1 MAPGRITRRGL
12 LRRAAGGG
20 LAAAAFVFGT
30 RTGFPGMVM
39 MDGPDDDPYAVL
51 RRRMVEDQI
60 LRRGVKEAR
69 VLRAMRR
76 VPRHLFV
83 PESLRDRAHEDGPL
97 PIGEGQTISQPY
109 IVGFMTEALQVGPD
123 DRVLDV
129 GTGSGYQAAVLA
141 EIVKEVFSIE
151 ILDRLAADAAR
162 RLADLGYRN
171 VTVRA
176 GDGWF
181 GWPEKA
187 PFDGILVAAA
197 PGEVPPALI
206 GQLKPGG
213 RLVIPVGGTGLADA
227 QHLIRIT
234 RTDEGT
240 RRETLLPVRFVPMTG
255 AAERTD

>member
-1 MAPGRITRRGL
+1 MTPSRVTRRGL
-12 LRRAAGGG
+12 LRRAAGGC
-20 LAAAAFVFGT
+20 LTAMAILMAT
-30 RTGFPGMVM
+30 RTGNPGISE
-39 MDGPDDDPYAVL
+39 MDHPGEDLNAVA

-60 LRRGVKEAR
+60 LRRGVKDAR
-69 VLRAMRR
+69 VLGAMRR

-83 PESLRDRAHEDGPL
+83 PESERARAYEDGPL

-109 IVGFMTEALQVGPD
+109 IVALMTEALQVGPN

-151 ILDRLAADAAR
+151 ILDRLAADATR

-171 VTVRA
+171 VTVRV

-187 PFDGILVAAA
+187 PFDAILVAAA
-197 PGEVPPALI
+197 PEEVPRALI
-206 GQLKPGG
+206 EQLKPGG

-227 QHLIRIT
+227 QNLVRIT
-234 RTDEGT
+234 RTAEGT

-255 AAERTD
+255 EADRND

>member
-1 MAPGRITRRGL
+1 MAPNRVTRRSL
-12 LRRAAGGG
+12 LRSAAGGC
-20 LAAAAFVFGT
+20 LAAAAILFGT
-30 RTGFPGMVM
+30 RPGHPGMLNT
-39 MDGPDDDPYAVL
+39 DGIDDDPHAAA
-51 RRRMVEDQI
+51 RRRMVEEQI

-83 PESLRDRAHEDGPL
+83 PESARARAYEDGPL

-109 IVGFMTEALQVGPD
+109 IVAFMTEALEVGPD

-151 ILDRLAADAAR
+151 ILDRLAADATR

-181 GWPEKA
+181 GWPDKA
-187 PFDGILVAAA
+187 PFDAILVAAA
-197 PGEVPPALI
+197 PEEVPPALI
-206 GQLKPGG
+206 DQLKPGG
-213 RLVIPVGGTGLADA
+213 RLVIPIGGTGLADA
-227 QHLIRIT
+227 QNLLRIT
-234 RTDEGT
+234 RTADGS
-240 RRETLLPVRFVPMTG
+240 RREMLLPVRFVPMTG
-255 AAERTD
+255 EADRDD